1 MNANQIGASVFLA
14 VFILVVIIKGRRA
27 LKNSKKEHV

>member
-14 VFILVVIIKGRRA
+14 VFILVAIIRVRSV
-27 LKNSKKEHV
+27 LKNTNRRR